1 MKAFAATMLYSPRA
15 YIDVKVDNRVQY
27 QGVSTNV
34 SHKKE
39 QDEGGRKGVIDCG
52 SNIIMQ
58 FIHLIKALLINCIAK
73 QQLYY
78 LMSLN
83 ETCSVNF
90 HEVLFHFHHRFKIL
104 L

>member
-1 MKAFAATMLYSPRA
+1 MLFSPRA

-39 QDEGGRKGVIDCG
+39 QGEGGCKGVIDCG

-58 FIHLIKALLINCIAK
+58 LIHLIKALNK
-73 QQLYY
+73 LY
-78 LMSLN
+78 
-83 ETCSVNF
+83 C
-90 HEVLFHFHHRFKIL
+90 
-104 L
+104 